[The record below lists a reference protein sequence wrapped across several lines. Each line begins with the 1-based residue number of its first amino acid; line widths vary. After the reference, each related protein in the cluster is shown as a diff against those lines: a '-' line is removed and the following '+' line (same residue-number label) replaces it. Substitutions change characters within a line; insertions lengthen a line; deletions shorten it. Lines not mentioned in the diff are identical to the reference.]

1 MGIPVEV
8 GALTVHTGDL
18 LHGDKH
24 GVTNIPFDLADRIPD
39 MVRTIADYE
48 QQTIG
53 LCQSEQFSLDA
64 LKEVAK
70 ITRPY

>member
-1 MGIPVEV
+1 MK
-8 GALTVHTGDL
+8 TGDL

-24 GVTNIPFDLADRIPD
+24 GVTNIPFDLADRIPG
-39 MVRTIADYE
+39 MVETIAEYE
-48 QQTIG
+48 RQTIG
-53 LCQSEQFSLDA
+53 LCQSADFTMEK